1 MVALGEVV
9 LLVILPVVQ
18 DMLVVLGQL
27 IRGIPVELE
36 IHSLVDTH
44 VEVEVGQLRSVMTP
58 VHTVIQM
65 VGQGSKLI

>member
-18 DMLVVLGQL
+18 DLLVVLGQL
-27 IRGIPVELE
+27 IRGIPVEME
-36 IHSLVDTH
+36 IHTIQDSQVQ
-44 VEVEVGQLRSVMTP
+44 VEVGQLRSVMTP
-58 VHTVIQM
+58 VHTVMQL